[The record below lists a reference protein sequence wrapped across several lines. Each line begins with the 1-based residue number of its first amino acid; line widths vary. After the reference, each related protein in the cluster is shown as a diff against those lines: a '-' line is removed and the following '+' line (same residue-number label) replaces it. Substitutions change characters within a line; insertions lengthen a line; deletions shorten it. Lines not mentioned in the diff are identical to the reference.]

1 MPCVLEILMLETKL
15 CAQDAYLAL
24 HPQSKKPVGVNCP
37 GQGKSKEEAL
47 AAKGNLGLLLGPKS
61 GVMDVD
67 LDCPEANRLADLILP
82 QPFAKFN
89 RGSSDSGHYLYKAT
103 SFGPTQRFSGNGPK
117 STLVELRGDGS
128 QTMIPPSIHPNGAKL
143 IYTEINQDASEVDY
157 DELLRSV
164 SFLGACSEVAQ
175 LWASGLRHELAL
187 SFSGLCLKQGLDAQL
202 LVNIIQRICKI
213 TGDTE
218 EQDRMNCVRT
228 SFGKPNDEIRGYQGL
243 VDCIGKTAAD
253 RVSERIAFYCG
264 QKERSLTV
272 VKEAEAEVIN
282 FGRFTDGSNVTEAKL
297 GETFGQWLNGRA
309 VFAFQSKQWMI
320 WNGSIWSS
328 DDYGLMIK
336 LAFQFISE
344 AKQALFDTGNHSAAG
359 NLSSFES
366 LNRFENL
373 CKLAATDRAVSLN
386 DFDKDPM
393 LLAAPNQWIDLQSGH
408 AFDPDPSILVSKSI
422 TTDYCAKSL
431 CPNFD
436 AFLNGIFESDWSL
449 IDYVQRVIGYS
460 LTGTTSEQCLFI
472 LIGDGANG
480 KSTFVNVI
488 NKLLGDYS
496 KAASSQTLVA
506 KGSSSI
512 GDDLVDLVSA
522 RLISVSETEAGE
534 ALAEAKIKQMTGGDV
549 LKGRPLYGNWLEFS
563 IIGKI
568 FLATNS
574 LPQINNTDHDIWRR
588 IHAIPFN
595 RTFSAEEQDKDLG
608 VKLTAELPGILNWAI
623 QGCLE
628 WQQQGLNPPQVVLD
642 QVSAYKTE
650 MDSIAQFV
658 EQECS
663 LAAEAKY
670 PASRLYEDYRHYCQI
685 LGRKPQSNSA
695 FKKALDKLVN
705 VYQSRSSS
713 GMQWHGIEPLMQV

>member
-1 MPCVLEILMLETKL
+1 MSNINI

-24 HPQSKKPVGVNCP
+24 HPQSKKPVGVNWP
-37 GQGKSKEEAL
+37 DEGKSREQAL
-47 AAKGNLGLLLGPKS
+47 ATNGNLGLLLGPKS
-61 GVMDVD
+61 DVMDVD
-67 LDCPEANRLADLILP
+67 LDCREAKGLAELILP
-82 QPFAKFN
+82 KPFAQFD
-89 RGSSDSGHYLYKAT
+89 RGTSDSGHYLYKAT
-103 SFGPTQRFSGNGPK
+103 TCGPTKKFSGNGSK

-128 QTMIPPSIHPNGAKL
+128 QTMIPPSIHPDGSRLNF
-143 IYTEINQDASEVDY
+143 TDINHNVPEVEYAD
-157 DELLRSV
+157 LLKSV
-164 SFLGACSEVAQ
+164 SFLAACSEIAQ
-175 LWASGLRHELAL
+175 LWVSGQRHELAL
-187 SFSGLCLKQGLDAQL
+187 SFSGLCLKQNVNPQL
-202 LVNIIQRICKI
+202 LINIIQRICQT
-213 TGDTE
+213 TGDRD

-264 QKERSLTV
+264 QKERSLMV

-328 DDYGLMIK
+328 DDCGLMIK

-366 LNRFENL
+366 LNRLENL
-373 CKLAATDRAVSLN
+373 CKLATTDRVVSLTS
-386 DFDKDPM
+386 FDTDPM
-393 LLAAPNQWIDLQSGH
+393 LLAAPNQWIDLKSG
-408 AFDPDPSILVSKSI
+408 AAYDPDPSILVSKVI
-422 TTDYCAKSL
+422 ATDYCAKSE
-431 CPNFD
+431 CPNFE
-436 AFLNGIFESDWSL
+436 AFLGDIFEDDLDL
-449 IDYVQRVIGYS
+449 IGYVQRAIGYG
-460 LTGTTSEQCLFI
+460 LTGSTSEQCLFI

-480 KSTFVNVI
+480 KSTFINVI

-549 LKGRPLYGNWLEFS
+549 LKGRPLYGSWLEFS

-574 LPQINNTDHDIWRR
+574 LPQINNTDHGIWRR
-588 IHAIPFN
+588 IQAIPFN
-595 RTFSAEEQDKDLG
+595 RTFTAEQQDKNLG
-608 VKLTAELPGILNWAI
+608 IKLTAELPGILNWAI
-623 QGCLE
+623 KGCLE

-642 QVSAYKTE
+642 QVATYKTE
-650 MDSIAQFV
+650 MDSIAQFI

-663 LAAEAKY
+663 LEADTKY
-670 PASRLYEDYRHYCQI
+670 SASKLYEAYRHQCQAI
-685 LGRKPQSNSA
+685 GRKPQSTNA
-695 FKKALDKLVN
+695 FKKSLDKITN
-705 VYQSRSSS
+705 VYQSRTSS
-713 GMQWHGIEPLMQV
+713 GMQWHGIQPVMQF

>member
-1 MPCVLEILMLETKL
+1 
-15 CAQDAYLAL
+15 
-24 HPQSKKPVGVNCP
+24 
-37 GQGKSKEEAL
+37 
-47 AAKGNLGLLLGPKS
+47 
-61 GVMDVD
+61 
-67 LDCPEANRLADLILP
+67 
-82 QPFAKFN
+82 
-89 RGSSDSGHYLYKAT
+89 
-103 SFGPTQRFSGNGPK
+103 
-117 STLVELRGDGS
+117 
-128 QTMIPPSIHPNGAKL
+128 
-143 IYTEINQDASEVDY
+143 
-157 DELLRSV
+157 
-164 SFLGACSEVAQ
+164 
-175 LWASGLRHELAL
+175 
-187 SFSGLCLKQGLDAQL
+187 
-202 LVNIIQRICKI
+202 
-213 TGDTE
+213 
-218 EQDRMNCVRT
+218 MNCVRT

-253 RVSERIAFYCG
+253 RVSERIALYCG

-320 WNGSIWSS
+320 WSGSIWSS
-328 DDYGLMIK
+328 DDCGMMIK

-366 LNRFENL
+366 LNRLENL
-373 CKLAATDRAVSLN
+373 CKLASTDRAVSFS
-386 DFDKDPM
+386 DFDKAPM
-393 LLAAPNQWIDLQSGH
+393 LLAAPNQWIGLQSGH
-408 AFDPDPSILVSKSI
+408 AYDPDPSILVSKSI
-422 TTDYCAKSL
+422 GTDYFAKSE

-436 AFLNGIFESDWSL
+436 AFLGDIFEDDLDL
-449 IDYVQRVIGYS
+449 IGYAQRAIGYS

-549 LKGRPLYGNWLEFS
+549 LKGRPLYGSWLEFS

-574 LPQINNTDHDIWRR
+574 LPQINNTDHGIWRR
-588 IHAIPFN
+588 IQAIPFN
-595 RTFSAEEQDKDLG
+595 RTFTAEQQDKNLG
-608 VKLTAELPGILNWAI
+608 IKLTAELPGILNWAI
-623 QGCLE
+623 KGCLD

-650 MDSIAQFV
+650 MDSIAQFI

-663 LAAEAKY
+663 LEADTKYLAAK
-670 PASRLYEDYRHYCQI
+670 LYEAYRHYCQAI
-685 LGRKPQSNSA
+685 GRKPQSTNA
-695 FKKALDKLVN
+695 FKKALDKLAN
-705 VYQSRSSS
+705 VYQSRTSS
-713 GMQWHGIEPLMQV
+713 GMQWHGIQPVMQF